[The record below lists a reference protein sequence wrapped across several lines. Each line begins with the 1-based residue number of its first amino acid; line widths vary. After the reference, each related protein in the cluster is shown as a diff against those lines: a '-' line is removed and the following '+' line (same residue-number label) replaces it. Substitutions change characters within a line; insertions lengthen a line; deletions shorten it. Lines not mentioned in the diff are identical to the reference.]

1 MKSLFFWT
9 VETQEIGLVFLMP
22 DLSAGSENNLGS
34 GEFCGEDPLPLL
46 KVILLFSPS
55 KMLGSV
61 AVGSEIS
68 LFLSKIISS

>member
-1 MKSLFFWT
+1 

-22 DLSAGSENNLGS
+22 DLSAGSKNNLRS

-46 KVILLFSPS
+46 KVILLLSPS
-55 KMLGSV
+55 KILGSV

-68 LFLSKIISS
+68 LFLSKMISS